1 MRILL
6 TLCALLVMAISMKRP
21 LNPAIKVSIIAI
33 IINFCLAIFM
43 FLSGVFSGSSAIMSE
58 SMNTAADVFTTFIV
72 ILGVSL
78 ASKNSDHDHQYGHEK
93 LECVSA
99 IILSAILFL
108 TGAGIGF
115 DGIKKVIDG
124 INNGI
129 EAPTSLAI
137 VAAAVSI
144 CVKEFLFFFVRAA
157 AKKANSPSVMA
168 DAWHHH
174 SDALCSV
181 GSLVG
186 VVGARLGLPILDPIA
201 SIIICLLVIK
211 AAYDIFRD
219 AIQKL
224 VDSSCDENTTNE
236 ISKLV
241 MSVEGVRGVDLLMTR
256 LFGSKFYVDIEI
268 SVDGDQTLFMAHE
281 ISQRVHDAVEEKYP
295 NAKHCM
301 VHMNPHTSTD
311 KKDAE

>member
-1 MRILL
+1 MAKMR
-6 TLCALLVMAISMKRP
+6 KK

-43 FLSGVFSGSSAIMSE
+43 FLSGIFSGSSAIMSE
-58 SMNTAADVFTTFIV
+58 SINTAADVFTTFIV

-99 IILSAILFL
+99 IILSVILFA
-108 TGAGIGF
+108 TGIGI
-115 DGIKKVIDG
+115 GIDG
-124 INNGI
+124 VKKIADGLKNGL
-129 EAPTSLAI
+129 EAPTALAI
-137 VAAAVSI
+137 VAAVVSI
-144 CVKEFLFFFVRAA
+144 GVKEFLFFFVRAT
-157 AKKANSPSVMA
+157 AKKVNSPSVMA

-201 SIIICLLVIK
+201 SVIICILVIK
-211 AAYDIFRD
+211 AAFDIFND
-219 AIQKL
+219 AIHKM
-224 VDSSCDENTTNE
+224 VDRSCDEDTTNE
-236 ISKLV
+236 ISELV
-241 MSVEGVRGVDLLMTR
+241 LSVEGVRAVDLLMTR

-268 SVDGDQTLFMAHE
+268 AVDGEQSLYKAHD
-281 ISQRVHDAVEEKYP
+281 ISQRVHDAVEAKYP

-301 VHMNPHTSTD
+301 VHMNPYKESKKGAEAQD
-311 KKDAE
+311 KL